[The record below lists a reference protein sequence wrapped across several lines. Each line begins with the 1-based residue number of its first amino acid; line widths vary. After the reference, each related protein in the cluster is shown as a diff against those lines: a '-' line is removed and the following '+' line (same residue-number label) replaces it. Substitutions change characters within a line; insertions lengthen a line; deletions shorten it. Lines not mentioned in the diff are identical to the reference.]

1 VSWRTVPIRAL
12 YQRKELRN
20 RPDLPLLSVYRDL
33 GVVPRDGRVDNHN
46 RPGEDLAVYKVV
58 TPGDLVLNKMKT
70 WQGSIGV
77 SDHVGIV
84 SPAYFVGVP
93 ISDVDQR
100 FAHHLFR
107 SAPLIALYAA
117 RSKGIRPSQWDLPW
131 EEFASIRVSVPDK
144 KTQEAIADFLDAET
158 ARIDSLLRL
167 RNRQLE
173 LLSDRLRSV
182 ISETVEDGELLPMR
196 RHLSLLTSGP
206 RGWADQVSDEGDLF
220 IRSAN
225 LCRDA
230 IELDL
235 GDIQRVT
242 PPSSPEATRSRVAK
256 GDVLIGITGANCG
269 WVAVADQKAQGG
281 YVSQHVAILRFQG
294 VDPGWMAYSLFSTQ
308 AQQQLFAGQY
318 GGTKQQLSLED
329 LARLQVRVPS
339 PTLQAKRVQQLDL
352 ERLRA
357 AKFDAL
363 LRRQVE
369 LLKERKQALIT
380 AAVTGQLDLARG
392 IAEET
397 S

>member
-1 VSWRTVPIRAL
+1 VSWQLRVAKGKRFGRIAPRVQEIDRP
-12 YQRKELRN
+12 ELQS
-20 RPDLPLLSVYRDL
+20 LSVYLEL
-33 GVVPRDGRVDNHN
+33 GVVPRADRDDNHN
-46 RPGEDLAVYKVV
+46 RLGADLSKYLVV
-58 TPGDLVLNKMKT
+58 RPGDVVFNKLRT
-70 WQGSIGV
+70 WQGGFGV
-77 SDHVGIV
+77 SEHEGLV
-84 SPAYFVGVP
+84 SPAYFVCRPLEEIEPRWLGYVLHSSPYLAELTRISKWMPPSQFDIAWPDLSSLKIAVP
-93 ISDVDQR
+93 R
-100 FAHHLFR
+100 
-107 SAPLIALYAA
+107 
-117 RSKGIRPSQWDLPW
+117 RSKQR
-131 EEFASIRVSVPDK
+131 
-144 KTQEAIADFLDAET
+144 AIADFLDTET
-158 ARIDSLLRL
+158 ARIDSLLEL

-173 LLSDRLRSV
+173 LFTDRLRSV

-256 GDVLIGITGANCG
+256 GDVLVGITGANCG
-269 WVAVADQKAQGG
+269 WVAVADQRAQGG

-294 VDPGWMAYSLFSTQ
+294 VEPRWMAYSLFSTQ

-329 LARLQVRVPS
+329 LARLRVRVPS
-339 PTLQAKRVQQLDL
+339 PTLQTKLVQQLDL
-352 ERLRA
+352 ERLPA
-357 AKFDAL
+357 AKFDVM

-392 IAEET
+392 C
-397 S
+397 